1 MAGDTYTPAL
11 VARAATYVDRIL
23 KDTKPAEQPTQPAV
37 HRSAVKGGHAMSI
50 VMIRELWD
58 YHHWANG
65 RLLEMTAALGEAEA
79 GRSLGAHWSA
89 PSLREI
95 FVHVYGAD
103 RFWLRQWKGEP
114 AGPPGPTYGLEIST
128 LAELRRAWAELV
140 TEQRD
145 FIQTVTEA
153 DLGRTFQARGAD
165 GVPSPRPFGMM
176 LLHVPNH
183 ATHHRSEIATM
194 LTMVN
199 GSPPDT
205 GIHSYYRERTA
216 HPAPHA

>member
-1 MAGDTYTPAL
+1 
-11 VARAATYVDRIL
+11 
-23 KDTKPAEQPTQPAV
+23 
-37 HRSAVKGGHAMSI
+37 MSI
-50 VMIRELWD
+50 SIIRELWD

-65 RLLEMTAALGEAEA
+65 RLLDVTAALGETVA
-79 GRSLGAHWSA
+79 GRAMGAQFSM

-114 AGPPGPTYGLEIST
+114 AGPPGPTYGLEIAT
-128 LAELRRAWAELV
+128 LAELRCVWNELV

-145 FIQTVTEA
+145 FIQGVREP
-153 DLGRTFQARGAD
+153 DLGRAFVAKGTD
-165 GVPSPRPFGMM
+165 GLLSPRPFGMM

-194 LTMVN
+194 LTMAS

-205 GIHSYYRERTA
+205 GIHSYYRELTTRTA
-216 HPAPHA
+216 QLSP